1 MSKEDNKIQIR
12 LANLERDLE
21 NLENIVSWF
30 VVSYC
35 KQELAIKAMQD
46 ESIGDNYENNVL

>member
-1 MSKEDNKIQIR
+1 MTDDSVNQR